1 MWLVEFSLAHRIPV
15 ACFSCHKINKI
26 SISCLNYSRKQEIL
40 LKNLLQN
47 QQNLK
52 ARGIY
57 SCTGIYF
64 FKSAVFCSILHK
76 QFYSSPQGVHLLYS
90 DKLKFAGEQGG
101 VSVPTKGTH
110 LLYFVHGA
118 RGIGKSLF
126 PSPRMGPIFSTV
138 FPIFLFTRN
147 IFVSVPTKGTHLL
160 YDVCHSKGKR
170 NICFRPHEGDPSS
183 LLYCVC

>member
-1 MWLVEFSLAHRIPV
+1 MWLVEFSLAQRIPV

-64 FKSAVFCSILHK
+64 FKSAFSGFVFVCDRCSLNFFSFRNLEEMLCVLWALSLVERVTVWALKLPVPHTDVLKTHNPQSI
-76 QFYSSPQGVHLLYS
+76 SSKLLES
-90 DKLKFAGEQGG
+90 QATLSKNLTTNKI
-101 VSVPTKGTH
+101 K
-110 LLYFVHGA
+110 
-118 RGIGKSLF
+118 
-126 PSPRMGPIFSTV
+126 
-138 FPIFLFTRN
+138 TR
-147 IFVSVPTKGTHLL
+147 K
-160 YDVCHSKGKR
+160 
-170 NICFRPHEGDPSS
+170 E
-183 LLYCVC
+183 

>member
-64 FKSAVFCSILHK
+64 FKSAQVFVIIFCFRKSVEKVCVSWALPLIECVAVWALKLPVPHTDVLK
-76 QFYSSPQGVHLLYS
+76 THSSQSFSTKLLEFKATDSEHLS
-90 DKLKFAGEQGG
+90 QAN
-101 VSVPTKGTH
+101 H
-110 LLYFVHGA
+110 
-118 RGIGKSLF
+118 
-126 PSPRMGPIFSTV
+126 PSPTIG
-138 FPIFLFTRN
+138 L
-147 IFVSVPTKGTHLL
+147 
-160 YDVCHSKGKR
+160 
-170 NICFRPHEGDPSS
+170 
-183 LLYCVC
+183 